1 MFLVAIVLPFE
12 EWRRVAGWEMA
23 ISSRPDLSIH
33 YKEYVIYRALMDCYD
48 HAVHLLECFIPIA
61 CNSTFLATHAARCGV
76 VVDCHA
82 NCKGAHRA
90 IPQRKSSY
98 WRSS

>member
-1 MFLVAIVLPFE
+1 MFLVVIE
-12 EWRRVAGWEMA
+12 EWGMAAGREMP
-23 ISSRPDLSIH
+23 IFRSDLSV

-48 HAVHLLECFIPIA
+48 HAVHLLECFIPVA
-61 CNSTFLATHAARCGV
+61 RNSTLMMTHTARCGV
-76 VVDCHA
+76 VVDSHT

-98 WRSS
+98 WRSP